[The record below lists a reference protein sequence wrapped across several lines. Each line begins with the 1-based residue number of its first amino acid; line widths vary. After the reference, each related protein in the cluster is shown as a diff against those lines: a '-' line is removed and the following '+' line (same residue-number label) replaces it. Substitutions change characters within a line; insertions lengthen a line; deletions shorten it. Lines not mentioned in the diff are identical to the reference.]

1 MPERQYRI
9 HPAIGIARV
18 GDAVRS
24 DASNDF
30 YFVGPEIPGVA
41 ANIDP
46 QSGAQGEFKT
56 PDGRVKPQAARFR
69 IFEYEKGNDGKF
81 HPIGEVRTSET
92 ARAVKIVWTVH
103 LANRKANFCTFHG
116 QAGAEDNPL
125 FASYGTPQN
134 PTLKVRNDKLKTSV
148 ERKKWLELDPG
159 PQRINGGDATTVANF
174 AIDRDLKKSKP
185 NGETKLK
192 IRTLGQL
199 RSDADGRLI
208 VIGGMGQSDFD
219 PGLGRETIGH
229 FANNDGW
236 FDDMSDGPVDAELTI
251 DGAKQ
256 DVVGAW
262 VLVGPPDFVPP
273 IHSYRSMYDSL
284 VDVVVR
290 EMDIPTDDG
299 LFAGPLAHIA
309 AMNEDWKRNQT
320 IKDFRPSFTR
330 DIAPIL
336 LAIARLERVHQ
347 HQIGPRARYH
357 GTIGGLNFSA
367 LGGPGSL
374 QANRDAVFERI
385 RDPNAAQIAPSQ
397 MPSAYGDYYGPANGR
412 GGESD
417 PSYLHSVSRLQYAL
431 LRAWQKGDFVE
442 DWGPLPVGPLV
453 ITPEALDRAALEN
466 GSGGAFFPGMEASW
480 LLEKKEVWEKPFR
493 LARGRKVGTIPV
505 PGEARRDVVVEAGVF
520 SQQMALPWQA
530 DFLDCAAGPV
540 ADPSVDGGQ
549 RRVGWWPMTRPDD
562 VFPLDRP
569 KERRPWARVPDPQT
583 PVGYREIQ
591 SHNEMVNLWSTLGF
605 VVETMT
611 ADAPKDL
618 YETEFNKAPAAVL
631 VAAAARP
638 SAARKRTR
646 KRKKSKSRARSA

>member
-30 YFVGPEIPGVA
+30 YFIGPEIPGLA
-41 ANIDP
+41 ANVDP

-56 PDGRVKPQAARFR
+56 ADGRVKPQAARFR

-81 HPIGEVRTSET
+81 RPIGEVKSSDST
-92 ARAVKIVWTVH
+92 RAVKISWTVH
-103 LANRKANFCTFHG
+103 LANRKANFCAFHG
-116 QAGAEDNPL
+116 QAGAEDSPL

-134 PTLKVRNDKLKTSV
+134 PELTVRNDKLKTSV
-148 ERKKWLELDPG
+148 ERKKWLELDSG
-159 PQRINGGDATTVANF
+159 PRSVKGGDTATVANF
-174 AIDRDLKKSKP
+174 AIDRDLKQAKP
-185 NGETKLK
+185 SGETKLK

-199 RSDADGRLI
+199 RSDADGHLL

-219 PGLGRETIGH
+219 PGLGREVVRNY
-229 FANNDGW
+229 ANNDGW

-256 DVVGAW
+256 QVAGAW

-273 IHSYRSMYDSL
+273 IHSYRTMYDSL
-284 VDVVVR
+284 VDVIVR
-290 EMDIPTDDG
+290 EMDIPADDG

-309 AMNEDWKRNQT
+309 AMNEDWKVNRT
-320 IKDFRPSFTR
+320 IKNFTPKFTR

-336 LAIARLERVHQ
+336 LSIARLERVHQ

-357 GTIGGLNFSA
+357 GTISELNFRI

-374 QANRDAVFERI
+374 QANRDAVFERM
-385 RDPNAAQIAPSQ
+385 RDPDAAQLAPSQ
-397 MPSAYGDYYGPANGR
+397 MPSAYGDYYENVNNR
-412 GGESD
+412 GGEND
-417 PSYLHSVSRLQYAL
+417 PAYLHSVSRLQYAL
-431 LRAWQKGDFVE
+431 LRAWQKGDFDE
-442 DWGPLPVGPLV
+442 DWGQVSDGPAV
-453 ITPEALDRAALEN
+453 ITPEALDFAALKN
-466 GSGGAFFPGMEASW
+466 VSGGAFFPGMEASW
-480 LLEKKEVWEKPFR
+480 LFAKKDVWDKPFR

-505 PGEARRDVVVEAGVF
+505 PGEARRDVVVEAGTF

-530 DFLDCAAGPV
+530 DFLDCTAGPV
-540 ADPSVDGGQ
+540 ADPSVDGGR

-569 KERRPWARVPDPQT
+569 KDRLPWARIADQT
-583 PVGYREIQ
+583 QPPGYREMLK
-591 SHNEMVNLWSTLGF
+591 HNEMINLWSTLGF
-605 VVETMT
+605 VVETMSN
-611 ADAPKDL
+611 DAPKDL

-631 VAAAARP
+631 VAAVAPQPAPAR
-638 SAARKRTR
+638 RRTR
-646 KRKKSKSRARSA
+646 RRNKPLPRLA